1 MAFHDPL
8 PAAPGRRTVHLGR
21 GWCAVFLEL
30 PSGLPFAV
38 GFFYRSRVVEVADE
52 PEEVQ
57 WLARSLLPDA
67 GAVRHA
73 QPRTANRRGSGTV
86 APIAEARTSP

>member
-21 GWCAVFLEL
+21 GWSAVFLEL

-38 GFFYRSRVVEVADE
+38 GLFHRSRVVEVADE

-67 GAVRHA
+67 GVVPGPRPRHA
-73 QPRTANRRGSGTV
+73 RGRGTV
-86 APIAEARTSP
+86 APTAEARTST